1 MACLAA
7 GVATV
12 TTDGRLT
19 EPVWRE
25 TQAVRLVPASAAA
38 PMRDAV
44 LALLGDAAERAAQAA
59 RGTCAYHERFAIDR
73 SVDAL
78 LAA

>member
-1 MACLAA
+1 
-7 GVATV
+7 
-12 TTDGRLT
+12 
-19 EPVWRE
+19 
-25 TQAVRLVPASAAA
+25 
-38 PMRDAV
+38 MRDAV